1 MVKILDASALM
12 AYLEK
17 EPGYEKVQDLLSKT
31 SESEK
36 RLLMTTANF
45 GEVYYL
51 IIKDRG
57 LEEAEKILQL
67 LQTLPIDTVPI
78 DWELA
83 KQAAVYK
90 ATQKLGYVDCFAAA
104 LAKLRKGELVTTD
117 EDFKVLEKEIK
128 IVWIG

>member
-1 MVKILDASALM
+1 MVKVLDASALM

-31 SESEK
+31 AESEK
-36 RLLMTTANF
+36 RLLMTAANF

-67 LQTLPIDTVPI
+67 LQTLPIDIVPI

-83 KQAAVYK
+83 KQAAIYK
-90 ATQKLGYVDCFAAA
+90 ATKKLAYVDCFAAG
-104 LAKLRKGELVTTD
+104 LAKLKKGELVTAD
-117 EDFKVLEKEIK
+117 KEFKTVEGEVK
-128 IVWIG
+128 IVWV